1 MSAPERRTWTVAGEL
16 CKLMSNA
23 ITEALG
29 YETNPPL
36 CGRELYHIETRAQ
49 TLTLMLA
56 NPGWHPP
63 ATPYSDVR
71 THCVDWL

>member
-16 CKLMSNA
+16 CKLMSHA
-23 ITEALG
+23 VTEALG
-29 YETNPPL
+29 YETAPR
-36 CGRELYHIETRAQ
+36 CARSLYDIETRAQ

-56 NPGWHPP
+56 NPEWHPP
-63 ATPYSDVR
+63 AVPYSDVR